1 MATIVREY
9 VIRRL
14 DGNNGGR
21 GPMVINVRVSRRLR
35 ARLWIGTLLLRFA
48 AWVMTVGIEIEEFD
62 A

>member
-1 MATIVREY
+1 MATIAKY

-14 DGNNGGR
+14 DGRNGGR
-21 GPMVINVRVSRRLR
+21 GPMILQVRVSKRLR
-35 ARLWIGTLLLRFA
+35 ARLWLGKRLLRFA